1 MIDREDY
8 FKPHLCPICGKF
20 EFLTRGSYDVCEECG
35 WEDDSL
41 QELDP
46 MSGGANWEGLKGY
59 RALYQAGKHRL
70 PAAERR
76 AWLLENG
83 YFQPKNT

>member
-20 EFLTRGSYDVCEECG
+20 EFPTRGSYDVCEECG

-46 MSGGANWEGLKGY
+46 TSGGANWEGLEGY